1 MTYLYTVHPSISI
14 SNLHLYL
21 PEDASNVDS
30 SLFILSIPEITFKDN
45 TVKTEL
51 TEEEKDMIVLNNF
64 RSSRLSV
71 VQNTQMEMKGTVD
84 ETPTNDRVL
93 VSCDVMDINVVLCD
107 INDLYTDNHYVLNH
121 KLKVLQNMNIQVQ
134 YYYSSIYYLVLIS
147 IPTII
152 RRSFT

>member
-21 PEDASNVDS
+21 PEDASNADS

-51 TEEEKDMIVLNNF
+51 TEEEKDMIVLNNY
-64 RSSRLSV
+64 RSNRLSM
-71 VQNTQMEMKGTVD
+71 VQNTPMEVKETID

-93 VSCDVMDINVVLCD
+93 VSCDVMDINVILCD

-121 KLKVLQNMNIQVQ
+121 KLKVLQNMNIQVHCL
-134 YYYSSIYYLVLIS
+134 YA
-147 IPTII
+147 II
-152 RRSFT
+152 II